1 MESST
6 GVISASGLIAAVS
19 GSIIGTAIISLIV
32 GYWVIKRKQLSKN
45 ELLTKNDPVNV
56 QVIYN

>member
-1 MESST
+1 
-6 GVISASGLIAAVS
+6 SGLIAAVF
-19 GSIIGTAIISLIV
+19 GSIIGTALISFIG

-45 ELLTKNDPVNV
+45 ELFTKNDPVNV